1 MERYTPHGYAIDIP
15 VLYDGFAV
23 DRMHFNPWTLEPLP
37 KGCPE
42 PPSHGPFGAER
53 PRGAEDVRSAAER
66 VLSEARVLDAAEYEA
81 PRRAWR
87 IPVAWRSLIVI
98 HLRVDD
104 SGRVVPDEPLTM
116 ELRRR
121 LP

>member
-1 MERYTPHGYAIDIP
+1 M
-15 VLYDGFAV
+15 LYDGFAV

-42 PPSHGPFGAER
+42 PPSQGPFRAER
-53 PRGAEDVRSAAER
+53 PWGAEEVRSAAEK

-81 PRRAWR
+81 PRRTWR
-87 IPVAWRSLIVI
+87 VPVAWRSLIVI
-98 HLRVDD
+98 HLRIDE